1 MTGDTRYI
9 GVVGP
14 GTGASDGEEQLARRV
29 GALLAAR
36 HATVVTGGL
45 GGVMRAASQ
54 GAHIRGG
61 RTLGLLPGDD
71 RADGNEFLTVSVPT
85 GLGEMRNAL
94 LVRSSDAL
102 IAIGGSWGTLS
113 EIALAIRTG
122 VPVIGLGGWDLPEP
136 GVIRASSPQDAVDRA
151 LSVAGDP
158 EGG

>member
-1 MTGDTRYI
+1 MRYI

-14 GTGASDGEEQLARRV
+14 GTGASDGERRLAHRV
-29 GALLAAR
+29 GVLLAVR

-54 GAHIRGG
+54 GACERGG

-71 RADGNEFLTVSVPT
+71 RAEGNEFLTVSVPT

-94 LVRSSDAL
+94 VVRSSDAL

-122 VPVIGLGGWDLPEP
+122 VPVIGLGGWNLPEP
-136 GVIRASSPQDAVDRA
+136 GVVRATSPEHAVDLA
-151 LSVAGDP
+151 LSVAGGP
-158 EGG
+158 AGG